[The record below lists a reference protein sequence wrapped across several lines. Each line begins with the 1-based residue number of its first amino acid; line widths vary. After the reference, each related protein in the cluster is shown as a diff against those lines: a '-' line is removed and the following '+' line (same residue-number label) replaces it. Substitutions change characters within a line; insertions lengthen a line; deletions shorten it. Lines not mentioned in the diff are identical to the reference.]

1 MSSRLNRIWLL
12 PLLLLGSQAWALGLG
27 EIRLSSALNQPMYAE
42 IELLSAT
49 PEELNN
55 LTIQMASA
63 ETFDRYD
70 LDRPLFLTR
79 LNFEVVESDRVD
91 GNVIRVTSSDRVS
104 EPFIT
109 FLVEASWS
117 RGRLL
122 REYTLLLDPPTF
134 APPPVSQAT
143 QTVTAPSRATPSDAG
158 QIRRAAPAPAPQSSQ
173 QTSRPSTQPVAAAPQ
188 NSGQNS
194 GQPNFD
200 ATPGGGVVIQ
210 RGDTLWGITSRVR
223 PDSRLT
229 INQTML
235 AIYEAN
241 PQAFAGNINV
251 MRAGA
256 TLRIPSA
263 DDAYR
268 ISRGQALSE
277 VQRQNA
283 AWGGDPGIA
292 PDVSP
297 SISEPDAQP
306 SLTLVPPDD
315 DISLTDDQLDTS
327 PEELLDDVVID
338 PVDARINEIQA
349 LLEDQDSL
357 IEISD
362 NELAALR
369 AELVNLRGEE
379 LPVDDTADD
388 ILTDASADETAVD
401 DATDNAADIP
411 PAVVMSRPQEKG
423 IVDTI
428 LGYFSNVFALIGGLL
443 VIVLG
448 ILVWFMRRAGNRDGE
463 EATGAWEAL
472 DADEFDPSPE
482 SGTQRLQA
490 LAQDEDDSFLVEE
503 TEATTD
509 PVDNEL
515 MVDAPAVEPLGD
527 TVETS
532 APVMGAAVDPDADTS
547 SSQSL
552 EDTFSSDTAINLDQS
567 DPVAEADFH
576 MAYGLYDQAAN
587 LINGAL
593 KAEPEREDFLAKL
606 CEIYFVWGN
615 RDAFVDAAGNL
626 KAVVGGSDNPD
637 WDKIVIMGQQIA
649 GEHEM
654 FSGVS
659 AEGVSRAVD
668 LSFDGG
674 MEDAGE
680 LDIDFAGGPDSS
692 QDDVI
697 DLGSDAGLDSFLPDA
712 TGELDFSFDE
722 DADNDSDVSV
732 TQEMEAPDLDEGTA
746 EMPVMGDLES
756 IAETPT
762 IEAQFA
768 IDATGELPALADFE
782 IDIPATDATVEINLD
797 DLGLDLGGLDETS
810 VATDDEL
817 INDLDDTAESQSLQ
831 IPNDLDATGTVEE
844 LSDYDATGHDFAI
857 DLDNADTGIQPA
869 VDIEDAL
876 AATGEMP
883 SLGEG
888 TS

>member
-91 GNVIRVTSSDRVS
+91 GNVIRVTSSDPVS

-158 QIRRAAPAPAPQSSQ
+158 QIRRAASAPAPAPAPQSSQ
-173 QTSRPSTQPVAAAPQ
+173 QTSRPSMQPVAAAPQ

-210 RGDTLWGITSRVR
+210 CGDTLWGITSRVR

-263 DDAYR
+263 DDVYR

-277 VQRQNA
+277 VQRQHA

-338 PVDARINEIQA
+338 PADARINEIQA

-369 AELVNLRGEE
+369 AELANLRGEE

-428 LGYFSNVFALIGGLL
+428 LGYFSNVFVLIGGLL

-463 EATGAWEAL
+463 EATGRTQVLTEDMAVETATNAALSDDDVTMLASLDDDDDEPSVMPGDVETVVARHDNGNDDGEFDFAKTEAL
-472 DADEFDPSPE
+472 AKD
-482 SGTQRLQA
+482 
-490 LAQDEDDSFLVEE
+490 V
-503 TEATTD
+503 
-509 PVDNEL
+509 
-515 MVDAPAVEPLGD
+515 
-527 TVETS
+527 
-532 APVMGAAVDPDADTS
+532 
-547 SSQSL
+547 
-552 EDTFSSDTAINLDQS
+552 FSSDMSTDETGRMPGLAGGTDLDLDLDDLTAALKESEVGDTIDQMR
-567 DPVAEADFH
+567 DEATVE
-576 MAYGLYDQAAN
+576 QPRIEPNAAN
-587 LINGAL
+587 
-593 KAEPEREDFLAKL
+593 
-606 CEIYFVWGN
+606 
-615 RDAFVDAAGNL
+615 
-626 KAVVGGSDNPD
+626 
-637 WDKIVIMGQQIA
+637 
-649 GEHEM
+649 
-654 FSGVS
+654 
-659 AEGVSRAVD
+659 
-668 LSFDGG
+668 
-674 MEDAGE
+674 
-680 LDIDFAGGPDSS
+680 
-692 QDDVI
+692 
-697 DLGSDAGLDSFLPDA
+697 
-712 TGELDFSFDE
+712 
-722 DADNDSDVSV
+722 SV
-732 TQEMEAPDLDEGTA
+732 TQSLAPEDLSGDLHEARTMTEVGTKLDLARAYVDMGDPSGARSILEEVLDEGD
-746 EMPVMGDLES
+746 EGQKQQ
-756 IAETPT
+756 
-762 IEAQFA
+762 AQQLL
-768 IDATGELPALADFE
+768 DSLP
-782 IDIPATDATVEINLD
+782 
-797 DLGLDLGGLDETS
+797 S
-810 VATDDEL
+810 
-817 INDLDDTAESQSLQ
+817 
-831 IPNDLDATGTVEE
+831 
-844 LSDYDATGHDFAI
+844 
-857 DLDNADTGIQPA
+857 
-869 VDIEDAL
+869 
-876 AATGEMP
+876 
-883 SLGEG
+883 
-888 TS
+888 